1 MKKKKIR
8 PWVKIFFSLVSII
21 LLVVAVIYAI
31 PKDLDNKELETKEEE
46 MVYDAW
52 QTEPDKDKQSALEDL
67 WDAMIVHAG
76 QGQGVMWGEDDI
88 YGYIR
93 PDETMPDVGEEYTD
107 ADEDKWLRVE

>member
-1 MKKKKIR
+1 MIVITMDRKTLDKKPVVYSADENGEDYR
-8 PWVKIFFSLVSII
+8 DWWVKI
-21 LLVVAVIYAI
+21 
-31 PKDLDNKELETKEEE
+31 ETKEEE

-52 QTEPDKDKQSALEDL
+52 QTEPDKDKQSALKDL

-93 PDETMPDVGEEYTD
+93 PDETMPDVGDEYTD